1 LIRLLVRT
9 IDFIESF
16 EEDEGEESLGWMMGW
31 DVELIREGGWDLLLW
46 KERSLDS
53 SFGFDGWFG
62 KGLGD
67 REGFWIGVGVGLSE
81 RTGDEVEH
89 PI

>member
-1 LIRLLVRT
+1 M

-16 EEDEGEESLGWMMGW
+16 EDDDGEGSLGWMMGW

-53 SFGFDGWFG
+53 SLGFDGWFG
-62 KGLGD
+62 
-67 REGFWIGVGVGLSE
+67 
-81 RTGDEVEH
+81 
-89 PI
+89 

>member
-1 LIRLLVRT
+1 MIRLLVRI

-16 EEDEGEESLGWMMGW
+16 EDDEGEGSLGWIMGW
-31 DVELIREGGWDLLLW
+31 DVELMREGGWELLLW
-46 KERSLDS
+46 KEMSFDS
-53 SFGFDGWFG
+53 SLGFDGWFG

-67 REGFWIGVGVGLSE
+67 EEGFCIGVGMGFSE
-81 RTGDEVEH
+81 RTGDEVEQ